1 MKRALLITVCMMF
14 AASLAFGQAGNIGV
28 FADPAGASC
37 DLSNSPAGFFQAYI
51 VHVNSPGSTASQFRV
66 VVYGTPLTIIGEL
79 SAYNTIGSAAA
90 GIAVAYG
97 PCLVSPI
104 HALTV
109 SYLGISAPC
118 DYIAIEADPT
128 ADPPAIYVT
137 DCATPVPNLLT
148 IPQGGIGYLNNN
160 GNCPCNVPAE
170 DTSWGQ
176 IKALYQ

>member
-1 MKRALLITVCMMF
+1 MMF

-28 FADPAGASC
+28 FADTGGLSC
-37 DLSNSPAGFFQAYI
+37 DLNNSGGILFLQV
-51 VHVNSPGSTASQFRV
+51 VHVNSPGATACQFKLTIYGTALT
-66 VVYGTPLTIIGEL
+66 VYGAT
-79 SAYNTIGSAAA
+79 SAFNTIGAPMA

-97 PCLVSPI
+97 ACLVSPV

-109 SYLGISAPC
+109 TLGGISAPC
-118 DYIAIEADPT
+118 DRIVVEADPT
-128 ADPPAIYVT
+128 ADVPAIYVT

-148 IPQGGIGYLNNN
+148 VATGGTGFLNND
-160 GNCPCNVPAE
+160 GTCPCNVPTE

>member
-1 MKRALLITVCMMF
+1 MKRALLLTVCMMF

-28 FADPAGASC
+28 FADTGGLSC
-37 DLSNSPAGFFQAYI
+37 DLSNAAGFIQVQV
-51 VHVNSPGSTASQFRV
+51 VHVNSPGATACQFSV
-66 VVYGTPLTIIGEL
+66 AIHGTPLTLFGVT
-79 SAYNTIGSAAA
+79 SAYNTIGAPAT

-97 PCLVSPI
+97 ACLVSPI

-109 SYLGISAPC
+109 TYGGVSAPC
-118 DYIAIEADPT
+118 EYIAIEADPS
-128 ADPPAIYVT
+128 ADPPGIYVT

-148 IPQGGIGYLNNN
+148 VATGGIGYLNNN